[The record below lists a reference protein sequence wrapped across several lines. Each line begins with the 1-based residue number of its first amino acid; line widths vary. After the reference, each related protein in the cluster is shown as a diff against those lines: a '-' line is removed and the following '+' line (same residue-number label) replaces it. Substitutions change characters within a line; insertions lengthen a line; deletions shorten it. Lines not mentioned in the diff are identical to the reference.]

1 MTTAHVDCVE
11 VARIVGAEI
20 AVIEQSFARRVADTL
35 TEMRPSTDH
44 PADRDFT
51 SGVEMA
57 IRTVLA
63 LAGAPAERRMDV
75 NTGERSER
83 FLNAAGQALAAVAR

>member
-1 MTTAHVDCVE
+1 MTTAHVDCAA
-11 VARIVGAEI
+11 VARLVSAEI
-20 AVIEQSFARRVADTL
+20 AAIEQSFARRVADTL

-63 LAGAPAERRMDV
+63 LAGVPAERRTDP
-75 NTGERSER
+75 NDGERPGT
-83 FLNAAGQALAAVAR
+83 FLNGPEQALAAVDR